1 MSMAAAALGRREF
14 FSAEEVREFVRTSK
28 NFDPGREI
36 PTEAEAL
43 VIFQNSNQKTWI
55 VTTTERVYCIL
66 DDVRKDRPNINW
78 SMSKK
83 KVVSEGKVILRIK
96 PREKTEK
103 SEITGLIDFG
113 DEHKDWLFSKSLFK
127 DKKVDESLKEVIT
140 RRML

>member
-1 MSMAAAALGRREF
+1 MSLSAAALGKRWF
-14 FSAEEVREFVRTSK
+14 YSDEEIKEFVRNSK
-28 NFDPGREI
+28 NFDPEYEDPARAG
-36 PTEAEAL
+36 AL

-55 VTTTERVYCIL
+55 VTTTERIYCIL
-66 DDVRKDRPNINW
+66 DDIRKERPNINW

-96 PREKTEK
+96 PKEKLEG

-113 DEHKDWLFSKSLFK
+113 EEHKDWLFSKELFK
-127 DKKVDESLKEVIT
+127 DKRIDETIQDLIA